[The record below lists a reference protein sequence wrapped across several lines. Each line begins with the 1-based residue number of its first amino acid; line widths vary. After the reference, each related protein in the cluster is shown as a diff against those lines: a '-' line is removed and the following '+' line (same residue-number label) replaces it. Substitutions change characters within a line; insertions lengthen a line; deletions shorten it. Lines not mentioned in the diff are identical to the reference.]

1 MSSEDNKQAY
11 DLGWLL
17 HVNVIAAFPKILI
30 RNCELHFEQNYNL
43 QAETFQFICSLTK
56 IGFLLPA

>member
-1 MSSEDNKQAY
+1 MSSEDKKQAY

-30 RNCELHFEQNYNL
+30 RNCELHFEQNFIL
-43 QAETFQFICSLTK
+43 QAETFQSICSLTK
-56 IGFLLPA
+56 IGFPMAA